1 MITLDAAER
10 RITGTKDRFSRVTE
24 TTAGTVNAEM
34 ATNPPHKNHTRCWS
48 VIGRLYE
55 LLEGEERV

>member
-1 MITLDAAER
+1 MAMITLDAAER

-48 VIGRLYE
+48 VIGRLY
-55 LLEGEERV
+55 